1 MQPLGESMEL
11 EVWLG
16 SERRPGAGVVFDD
29 AEALEDMRLSL
40 RTLSALVAEGLF
52 VRRGETSYMLEY
64 RFHSEADW
72 QEFLARPKAGGV
84 EADPD
89 LLASALAHPDGCIVT
104 TEETTITTYER
115 AGRSG

>member
-1 MQPLGESMEL
+1 MDL

-16 SERRPGAGVVFDD
+16 SERRPGIGFVFDD
-29 AEALEDMRLSL
+29 DEAREDMRSSL
-40 RTLSALVAEGLF
+40 RTLAALAAEGLF
-52 VRRGETSYMLEY
+52 VRRDEAIYALEFH
-64 RFHSEADW
+64 FHSEDDW
-72 QEFLARPKAGGV
+72 QEFLVRPNAGSV

-89 LLASALAHPDGCIVT
+89 LLLSALAHPDGRIVT